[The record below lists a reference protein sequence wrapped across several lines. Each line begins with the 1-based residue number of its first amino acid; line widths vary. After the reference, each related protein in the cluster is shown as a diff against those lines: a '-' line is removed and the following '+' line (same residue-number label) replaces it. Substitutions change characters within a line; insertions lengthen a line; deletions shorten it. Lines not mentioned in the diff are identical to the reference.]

1 MLRGSIVALVTP
13 MSPAGEVDWASLA
26 RLVEYHV
33 ANGTAAIVAVGTTG
47 ESVTLSEAEHIQVV
61 EQTLELAAGRIPVIA
76 GCGSN
81 NTAHAIAL
89 ARRFESTGVVAGL
102 SVTPYYNKPTQEG
115 LYRHY
120 CAIADASGLPQI
132 LYNVPGRTACDLKPE
147 TVGRLASHGG
157 IIGLKEATGDL
168 TRTPMLRELCGAQFA
183 LYSGDDATG
192 CDFMLQGGDGVIS
205 VTTNIAAALMAD
217 MCRAALAKEADVARA
232 INERLM
238 PLHRTL
244 FIEPSPIPV
253 KWACAQ
259 LDLIASATLRLPLT
273 DLTPEGEVAMHQALK
288 RAELIASV

>member
-13 MSPAGEVDWASLA
+13 MSPSGEVDWSSLS

-33 ANGTAAIVAVGTTG
+33 ASGTSAIVAVGTTG
-47 ESVTLSEAEHIQVV
+47 ESVTLSGAEHIAVV
-61 EQTLELAAGRIPVIA
+61 ERCVELAAGRIPVIA

-81 NTAHAIAL
+81 NTAHAIEL
-89 ARRFESTGVVAGL
+89 ARRFEQSSVVAGL

-120 CAIADASGLPQI
+120 CAIAEASGLPQI
-132 LYNVPGRTACDLKPE
+132 LYNVPGRTGCDLKPE
-147 TVGRLASHGG
+147 TVGRLASQAG

-168 TRTPMLRELCGAQFA
+168 TRTPLLRELCGADFA
-183 LYSGDDATG
+183 LYSGDDETG

-217 MCRAALAKEADVARA
+217 MCRAALAKEADVAQA
-232 INERLM
+232 INQRLM

-273 DLTPEGEVAMHQALK
+273 DLTPEGEVAMRQALK
-288 RAELIASV
+288 SAELIASV

>member
-13 MSPAGEVDWASLA
+13 MSPTGEVDWSSLS

-33 ANGTAAIVAVGTTG
+33 ASGTSAIVAVGTTG
-47 ESVTLSEAEHIQVV
+47 ESVTLTQDEHIAVV
-61 EQTLELAAGRIPVIA
+61 ERCVELASGRIPVIA

-89 ARRFESTGVVAGL
+89 ARRFEQSGVVAGL

-132 LYNVPGRTACDLKPE
+132 LYNVPGRTGCDLKPE
-147 TVGRLASHGG
+147 TVGRLASQSG

-168 TRTPMLRELCGAQFA
+168 DRTPLLRELCGADFA

-217 MCRAALAKEADVARA
+217 MCRAALAKEADVAQA
-232 INERLM
+232 INRRLM

-273 DLTPEGEVAMHQALK
+273 ELTPEGEVAMRQALK
-288 RAELIASV
+288 SAELIASV

>member
-13 MSPAGEVDWASLA
+13 MSPTGEVDWSSLS

-33 ANGTAAIVAVGTTG
+33 ASGTSAIVAVGTTG
-47 ESVTLSEAEHIQVV
+47 ESVTLTQDEHIAVV
-61 EQTLELAAGRIPVIA
+61 ERCVELAAGRIPVIA

-89 ARRFESTGVVAGL
+89 ARRFEQSGVVAGL

-132 LYNVPGRTACDLKPE
+132 LYNVPGRTGCDLKPE
-147 TVGRLASHGG
+147 TVGRLASQSG

-168 TRTPMLRELCGAQFA
+168 DRTPLLRELCGADFA

-205 VTTNIAAALMAD
+205 VTTNIAAVLMAD
-217 MCRAALAKEADVARA
+217 MCRAALAKEADVAQA
-232 INERLM
+232 INLRLM

-273 DLTPEGEVAMHQALK
+273 ELTPEGEVAMRQALK
-288 RAELIASV
+288 SAELIASV

>member
-13 MSPAGEVDWASLA
+13 MSPTGEVDWSSLS

-33 ANGTAAIVAVGTTG
+33 ASGTSAIVAVGTTG
-47 ESVTLSEAEHIQVV
+47 ESVTLTQDEHIAVV
-61 EQTLELAAGRIPVIA
+61 ERCVELAAGRIPVIA

-89 ARRFESTGVVAGL
+89 ARRFEQSGVVAGL

-132 LYNVPGRTACDLKPE
+132 LYNVPGRTGCDLKPE
-147 TVGRLASHGG
+147 TVGRLASQSG

-168 TRTPMLRELCGAQFA
+168 DRTPLLRELCGADFA

-217 MCRAALAKEADVARA
+217 MCRAALAKEADVAQA
-232 INERLM
+232 INRRLM

-273 DLTPEGEVAMHQALK
+273 ELTPEGEVAMRQALK
-288 RAELIASV
+288 SAELIASV

>member
-13 MSPAGEVDWASLA
+13 MSPTGEVDWSSLS

-33 ANGTAAIVAVGTTG
+33 ASGTSAIVAVGTTG
-47 ESVTLSEAEHIQVV
+47 ESVTLTQDEHIAVV
-61 EQTLELAAGRIPVIA
+61 ERCVELAAGRIPVIA

-81 NTAHAIAL
+81 NTAHAISL
-89 ARRFESTGVVAGL
+89 ARRFEQSGVVAGL

-132 LYNVPGRTACDLKPE
+132 LYNVPGRTGCDLKPE
-147 TVGRLASHGG
+147 TVGRLASQSG

-168 TRTPMLRELCGAQFA
+168 DRTPLLRELCGADFA

-217 MCRAALAKEADVARA
+217 MCRAALAKEADVAQA
-232 INERLM
+232 INLRLM

-273 DLTPEGEVAMHQALK
+273 ELTPEGEVAMRQALK
-288 RAELIASV
+288 SAELIASV

>member
-1 MLRGSIVALVTP
+1 MLSGSLVALVTP
-13 MSPAGEVDWASLA
+13 MLPTGEVDWASLA
-26 RLVEYHV
+26 HLVEYHV
-33 ANGTAAIVAVGTTG
+33 ASGTTAIVAVGTTG
-47 ESVTLSEAEHIQVV
+47 ESVTLTEAEHIAVV
-61 EQTLELAAGRIPVIA
+61 EKTVELAAGRIPVIA

-81 NTAHAIAL
+81 STAHAIEL
-89 ARRFESTGVVAGL
+89 SRRFEQSGVVAGL

-120 CAIADASGLPQI
+120 SAIADASGLPQI

-147 TVGRLASHGG
+147 TVGRLAGHAN

-168 TRTPMLRELCGAQFA
+168 TRTPLLRELCGPGFA
-183 LYSGDDATG
+183 LYSGDDASA

-205 VTTNIAAALMAD
+205 VTSNIAAALMRD
-217 MCRAALAKEADVARA
+217 MCRAALAREADAARA

-259 LDLIASATLRLPLT
+259 LGLIASATLRLPLT
-273 DLTPEGEVAMHQALK
+273 DLTPEGEAAMRQALQT
-288 RAELIASV
+288 AELIASV

>member
-1 MLRGSIVALVTP
+1 
-13 MSPAGEVDWASLA
+13 MSPTGEVDWSSLS

-33 ANGTAAIVAVGTTG
+33 ASGTSAIVAVGTTG
-47 ESVTLSEAEHIQVV
+47 ESVTLTQDEHIAVV
-61 EQTLELAAGRIPVIA
+61 ERCVELAAGRIPVIA

-89 ARRFESTGVVAGL
+89 ARRFEQSGVVAGL

-132 LYNVPGRTACDLKPE
+132 LYNVPGRTGCDLKPE
-147 TVGRLASHGG
+147 TVGRLASQSG

-168 TRTPMLRELCGAQFA
+168 DRTPLLRELCGADFA

-217 MCRAALAKEADVARA
+217 MCRAALAKEADVAQA
-232 INERLM
+232 INRRLM

-273 DLTPEGEVAMHQALK
+273 ELTPEGEVAMRQALK
-288 RAELIASV
+288 SAELIASV

>member
-13 MSPAGEVDWASLA
+13 MLASGEVDWDSLGH
-26 RLVEYHV
+26 LVEYHV
-33 ANGTAAIVAVGTTG
+33 ASGTSAIVAVGTTG
-47 ESVTLSEAEHIQVV
+47 ESVTLSEAEHLAVV
-61 EQTLELAAGRIPVIA
+61 EKTVALAAGRIPVIA

-81 NTAHAIAL
+81 NTARAISL
-89 ARRFESTGVVAGL
+89 SRQLEHMGVVAGL

-147 TVGRLASHGG
+147 TVGRLASHAN
-157 IIGLKEATGDL
+157 IIGIKEATGDL
-168 TRTPMLRELCGAQFA
+168 TRTPLLRELCGEAFA

-205 VTTNIAAALMAD
+205 VTSNIAAAQMAQ
-217 MCRAALAKEADVARA
+217 MCRAALAQESDKARA

-244 FIEPSPIPV
+244 FIEPNPIPV

-273 DLTPEGEVAMHQALK
+273 ELTQPGETAMQQALK
-288 RAELIASV
+288 SAELIASV